1 MSHTIGQAKEDTQE
15 SNSNS
20 NQPPQ
25 DSLTSEVSSSKA
37 NSGLSDAD
45 YEFLFNQLLEGIA
58 HGWHDRRI
66 IKFFKQLG
74 DRGAQENWVAWLDR
88 LRNKVLSLPI
98 QSKRQLGTMM
108 IRLGELTQSAT
119 EVNQIGAASHR
130 IGRELLFGKTPA
142 EIWEYVGP
150 DLPPPSNQIETE
162 QELSARLPDEFTAL
176 GADGVDEA
184 KLDLGTEVKS
194 PWDSDLDGDQDH
206 ISESDLTIEPQ
217 IADKEETEGINEKSS
232 SATTATQ
239 DNTQTENSDANIS
252 LGAAP
257 AEIDLDLDLDLEESN
272 REFDDHQNI
281 DAVGSTSDGISL
293 EQEQDLDLSLV
304 SDAEGNGSA
313 DAEAINLD
321 LDLGLDVSDKVANE
335 PEEGHETKSA
345 LDDVALEDNKDLDLD
360 LDLPLAHLDS
370 DPKAS
375 IDEIS
380 LDLDLDQRSQQ
391 APSFYGGV
399 ICDLDEE
406 QDTPEEVTSYGE
418 EFEFELNTAEPRLE
432 ETETAV
438 VEPALESQ
446 SPGVAAD
453 LLSEQPISAPNKPNK
468 LSEALQAFEL
478 EAEPE
483 SSLADHVAHSVEA
496 TEQTAAARN
505 SLVFEGHSEV
515 LASQTTTEQKLDD
528 SSLEVIESWFN
539 LGLKQVSAGEYNEA
553 IASWDKAL
561 TINANLAEAWH
572 NRGSALG
579 RLGDYE
585 AAVESFQNALQID
598 PDNYQAWN
606 DRAHAL
612 YQLQNWSSAIESW
625 SQAIKIMPGN
635 HLLWYNRGCALEQL
649 EKWQDAI
656 ASYEK
661 ALEIKPDFQPGRS
674 RYINLVADNSR
685 PN

>member
-25 DSLTSEVSSSKA
+25 DPLTSEVSSSKA

-184 KLDLGTEVKS
+184 KLDLGMEVKS
-194 PWDSDLDGDQDH
+194 PWDSDLDGDQDN

-217 IADKEETEGINEKSS
+217 IADKEETEGIKEKSS
-232 SATTATQ
+232 SATTAAQ
-239 DNTQTENSDANIS
+239 GNTQTENSDANIS

-257 AEIDLDLDLDLEESN
+257 AEIDLDLDLDPEESN
-272 REFDDHQNI
+272 REFDDHKNI

-293 EQEQDLDLSLV
+293 EQEQDLNLSLV
-304 SDAEGNGSA
+304 SDLEGNGSA
-313 DAEAINLD
+313 DGEAINLD
-321 LDLGLDVSDKVANE
+321 LDLGLDVSDKVTNE

-345 LDDVALEDNKDLDLD
+345 LDDVALEDSKDLDLNLD

-375 IDEIS
+375 INEIS
-380 LDLDLDQRSQQ
+380 LDLDL
-391 APSFYGGV
+391 
-399 ICDLDEE
+399 DLDEE

-418 EFEFELNTAEPRLE
+418 EFEFELNTPEPTLE

-483 SSLADHVAHSVEA
+483 SSLADHVAHSVQA

-505 SLVFEGHSEV
+505 SLVFEGQSE
-515 LASQTTTEQKLDD
+515 
-528 SSLEVIESWFN
+528 
-539 LGLKQVSAGEYNEA
+539 
-553 IASWDKAL
+553 
-561 TINANLAEAWH
+561 
-572 NRGSALG
+572 
-579 RLGDYE
+579 
-585 AAVESFQNALQID
+585 
-598 PDNYQAWN
+598 
-606 DRAHAL
+606 
-612 YQLQNWSSAIESW
+612 
-625 SQAIKIMPGN
+625 
-635 HLLWYNRGCALEQL
+635 
-649 EKWQDAI
+649 
-656 ASYEK
+656 
-661 ALEIKPDFQPGRS
+661 
-674 RYINLVADNSR
+674 
-685 PN
+685 